1 MTTWQLVFH
10 ATEIIVGAALVGTL
24 VWAAIQ
30 RAKVHRWWRGLCT
43 AIGTVAGCA

>member
-1 MTTWQLVFH
+1 MTTWQFVLQ
-10 ATEIIVGAALVGTL
+10 AAEIIVAAALVVTL

-30 RAKVHRWWRGLCT
+30 RAQVHRWWRGLCT